1 MITQSPPPAQPGPLA
16 AADRV
21 TNLDAI
27 RGLSVLGILLMNSVS
42 FGLMPAAYFNLSA
55 GGSRSWLDKAIG
67 AAGEVFVDQKTMG
80 LFSMLFGAG
89 IVLFADRAAAKSA
102 HPVRLVLWR
111 NVLLLL
117 IGFLHGLIWE
127 GDVLFVYAVCAP
139 LLVWARH
146 LRPRRLIIAG
156 SGLVLWSAVL
166 AAIVQTRVPS
176 DGAGL
181 GDYWL
186 TDGSPMSDAV
196 GLFLLNDFF
205 ARSLGMMLIGIALY
219 RLQILQGVKPA
230 GFYHRLTAWGLGIGL
245 PIAIAGVAIQLNYD
259 FDPRI
264 AVIGEAPNTIAT
276 IPITLGYL
284 GLITLWNQRPTTR
297 ASPSARHRTDGF
309 DQLPHPDPSGRHR
322 ASFRQRSR
330 DPRAVRH
337 PGLRPGGL
345 GAAGGVVEAVARPL
359 PIRSGRVAVAQR
371 DLPPPRAASHRAI
384 PHDNGRRS
392 TRGRPRPMSRTG

>member
-16 AADRV
+16 AAV
-21 TNLDAI
+21 HVPNLGAS
-27 RGLSVLGILLMNSVS
+27 RGLAERGILQMDAVS
-42 FGLMPAAYFNLSA
+42 FGNKKAAYFNLSA

-230 GFYHRLTAWGLGIGL
+230 GFYHRLAAWGLGIGL

-297 ASPSARHRTDGF
+297 AHLRARATGRLALTTYLTQTLLGVIV
-309 DQLPHPDPSGRHR
+309 LRSVSDPET
-322 ASFRQRSR
+322 
-330 DPRAVRH
+330 
-337 PGLRPGGL
+337 L
-345 GAAGGVVEAVARPL
+345 G
-359 PIRSGRVAVAQR
+359 RSGILVFVLAVWALQVAWSKPWLDRFRFGPAEWLWR
-371 DLPPPRAASHRAI
+371 SATY
-384 PHDNGRRS
+384 RRLEPL
-392 TRGRPRPMSRTG
+392 RIEPSRTTTAAEAREGDRDR